1 MALCCRRN
9 QIIDD
14 FVEENESIT
23 LDKYK
28 IIEDPKEPVIEFKN
42 SNFHTKKNIF
52 IYKNKE
58 YITKH
63 MKWIDIQSFK
73 LYYMNRNI
81 QCIHIKN
88 KNTKSTNKLI
98 LFSQGSNTN
107 LGSAL
112 PFLLGLSNYLKMNI
126 LTYEYFE
133 KNEEK
138 QCNSDINIL
147 FAYLN
152 KITTISEI
160 VLMGQSI
167 GNIINMNIIIS
178 KINKRL
184 NKIKS
189 FIMISPTWKFSYV
202 SENLRNKRGGIKRLT
217 KYLDTFFSVVNQQKI
232 NIFLIHGKKDYF
244 VKYYLTL
251 SLSQR
256 IENLTVWYPKDGNHY
271 GIVNECRTKLLSKIK
286 KYLNNG
292 YSLPSSNKNKI
303 DEKNQSMEFYNESL
317 EKSDV
322 IDTSDITNNSNFIYL
337 TDFEKEE
344 YVIEDADIIYNA
356 NKYNSK
362 DNCDNYDTI
371 SFKGGDL
378 VPSFKDNN
386 NKNRLLSID
395 QQEDNNS
402 IFSFTKK

>member
-14 FVEENESIT
+14 FEEENESIN

-88 KNTKSTNKLI
+88 KNTKSANKLI

-303 DEKNQSMEFYNESL
+303 NEKNQSMEFYNESL

-337 TDFEKEE
+337 TEFEKEE
-344 YVIEDADIIYNA
+344 YVIEDADIIYNT

-378 VPSFKDNN
+378 IPSFKDNN

>member
-14 FVEENESIT
+14 FEEENESIT

-28 IIEDPKEPVIEFKN
+28 IIEDPKERVIEFKN

-88 KNTKSTNKLI
+88 KNTKSANKLI

-107 LGSAL
+107 LGSVL

>member
-14 FVEENESIT
+14 FEEENESIT

-88 KNTKSTNKLI
+88 KNTKSANKLI

>member
-9 QIIDD
+9 QITNENE
-14 FVEENESIT
+14 EENELISI
-23 LDKYK
+23 DKYK
-28 IIEDPKEPVIEFKN
+28 IVEDPKEPVIDYKN
-42 SNFHTKKNIF
+42 SNFHSKKNIF

-58 YITKH
+58 YITKN

-73 LYYMNRNI
+73 LYYLNRNI
-81 QCIHIKN
+81 QCVHIKN
-88 KNTKSTNKLI
+88 RNTKSANKLI

-112 PFLLGLSNYLKMNI
+112 PFLLNLSNYLKMNI

-138 QCNSDINIL
+138 QCNSDINII

-152 KITTISEI
+152 KIATITEI
-160 VLMGQSI
+160 ILMGQSI

-178 KINKRL
+178 KINKKL
-184 NKIKS
+184 KKIKS

-202 SENLRNKRGGIKRLT
+202 SENIRNKRGGIKRLT

-256 IENLTVWYPKDGNHY
+256 IEKLTVWYPKNGNHY

-286 KYLNNG
+286 NYLNNE
-292 YSLPSSNKNKI
+292 YSLPSSNKKKLDKKSQI
-303 DEKNQSMEFYNESL
+303 MEFGNESL
-317 EKSDV
+317 EKSDI
-322 IDTSDITNNSNFIYL
+322 IDTSDLTNKSNFIYL
-337 TDFEKEE
+337 TEFEKEE
-344 YVIEDADIIYNA
+344 YNIEDADIIYNG
-356 NKYNSK
+356 NKCTSN
-362 DNCDNYDTI
+362 DNCDNYDAM

-378 VPSFKDNN
+378 IPSFKDKGK
-386 NKNRLLSID
+386 NKILLSD

-402 IFSFTKK
+402 IFSFTQK

>member
-1 MALCCRRN
+1 MSLCCRRN
-9 QIIDD
+9 QIFDNYE
-14 FVEENESIT
+14 EENESIS
-23 LDKYK
+23 LEKYK
-28 IIEDPKEPVIEFKN
+28 IVEDPKEPVIDYKN

-52 IYKNKE
+52 IYKDKE
-58 YITKH
+58 YITKN

-81 QCIHIKN
+81 QCVHIKN
-88 KNTKSTNKLI
+88 KNTKNENKLI

-107 LGSAL
+107 LGSGL
-112 PFLLGLSNYLKMNI
+112 PFLLTISNYLKMNI

-133 KNEEK
+133 KSEEK

-152 KITTISEI
+152 KITTINEI
-160 VLMGQSI
+160 ILMGQSI
-167 GNIINMNIIIS
+167 GNIINMNIILS
-178 KINKRL
+178 KINKKL

-202 SENLRNKRGGIKRLT
+202 SENIRNKRGGIKRLT

-232 NIFLIHGKKDYF
+232 SLFLIHGKKDYF

-256 IENLTVWYPKDGNHY
+256 IENLTVWYPKNGNHY

-286 KYLNNG
+286 NYLNNG
-292 YSLPSSNKNKI
+292 YSLPSSNKKMM
-303 DEKNQSMEFYNESL
+303 DKKNQSFEFYNESL

-322 IDTSDITNNSNFIYL
+322 IDTSDITNKSNFIYM
-337 TDFEKEE
+337 TEFEKEE
-344 YVIEDADIIYNA
+344 YAIEDDDIIYNG
-356 NKYNSK
+356 NKLTSD
-362 DNCDNYDTI
+362 DNCDNNDII

-378 VPSFKDNN
+378 VPSYKDNN
-386 NKNRLLSID
+386 KIRLLSIE

-402 IFSFTKK
+402 VFSFTKK

>member
-14 FVEENESIT
+14 FEEENESIT

-28 IIEDPKEPVIEFKN
+28 IIEDPKERVIEFKN

>member
-14 FVEENESIT
+14 FEEENESIN

-88 KNTKSTNKLI
+88 KNTKSANKLI

>member
-14 FVEENESIT
+14 FEEENESIT

>member
-14 FVEENESIT
+14 FEEENESIT

-378 VPSFKDNN
+378 IPSFKDNN

>member
-14 FVEENESIT
+14 FEEENESIN

-88 KNTKSTNKLI
+88 KNTKSANKLI

-303 DEKNQSMEFYNESL
+303 NEKNQSMEFYNESL